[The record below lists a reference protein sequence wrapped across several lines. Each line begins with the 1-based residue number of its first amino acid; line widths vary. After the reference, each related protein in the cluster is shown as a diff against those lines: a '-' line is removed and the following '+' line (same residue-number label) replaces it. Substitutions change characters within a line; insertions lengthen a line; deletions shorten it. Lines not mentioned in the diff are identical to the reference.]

1 MKKTVSVVVLQG
13 TAVISAGADE
23 SFKIKN
29 RENGKAS
36 RNIFYENSTAEPY
49 IYSLDFGVV
58 GNRPVEHTECE
69 EDMARL
75 FRRGPEHRAEPR
87 VQRSGRR
94 YGQQGWPQRT
104 SYGRTQRTL
113 GQVQFSY
120 RKSDHLA
127 PSLIN

>member
-1 MKKTVSVVVLQG
+1 MERLQETFFTKTALP
-13 TAVISAGADE
+13 
-23 SFKIKN
+23 N
-29 RENGKAS
+29 
-36 RNIFYENSTAEPY
+36 P

-75 FRRGPEHRAEPR
+75 FRRGPEHRAEPG

-113 GQVQFSY
+113 RQVQFSY